1 MGNQPSIKKIS
12 YEDIQYILKKPTHTL
27 IINTLDGISQN
38 CLINNTI
45 RVEKEENIINAHMKQ
60 LNTHIII
67 YGRNCNDESIYKKYS
82 QLLCLGFINVYIY
95 TGGLFEWLCLQVIY
109 SADLFPT
116 TARELDILKYKP
128 RSLFSSPTSITDI
141 H

>member
-1 MGNQPSIKKIS
+1 MF
-12 YEDIQYILKKPTHTL
+12 
-27 IINTLDGISQN
+27 
-38 CLINNTI
+38 
-45 RVEKEENIINAHMKQ
+45 EKEYDIAMYGSGPATIFLANKLQQ

-95 TGGLFEWLCLQVIY
+95 TGGLFEWLCLQDIY